1 MLNSRKET
9 LGPTCLF
16 IFKIT
21 VIKADATLLVQGC
34 KPKLEVYRII
44 MAYGESMNI
53 WNNLPIFEIVCPA
66 LIGISDVVAVK
77 RGHTRTLSGNC

>member
-1 MLNSRKET
+1 M
-9 LGPTCLF
+9 TCLF
-16 IFKIT
+16 IKKIT

-34 KPKLEVYRII
+34 KPKLEVYRI

-66 LIGISDVVAVK
+66 LVLVM
-77 RGHTRTLSGNC
+77 